1 MTQLDNSLLETREE
15 FRHMLFQYR
24 NYKGL
29 RTNLIASLWL
39 INRIIDIQKA
49 TKMAIERTKSK
60 QK

>member
-1 MTQLDNSLLETREE
+1 MTQLDNSLLEIRED
-15 FRHMLFQYR
+15 FRHMLLQYR
-24 NYKGL
+24 NSKRL
-29 RTNLIASLWL
+29 RANLITSLWM